1 MEEKIKELYNCDKL
15 KGDDSLVIWY
25 NQVIEKTADELTV
38 SDVARCIRQN
48 LFLETAYEMLMVYLL
63 QNPYEGDVYEGEL
76 IDKACEIDL
85 KYLLGHRDTISE
97 IISRA
102 RQFIKTNEW
111 DCEEDKIEFEE
122 SINTLEGLINKD
134 YKG

>member
-76 IDKACEIDL
+76 IGKACEIDL
-85 KYLLGHRDTISE
+85 KYLLC
-97 IISRA
+97 
-102 RQFIKTNEW
+102 FLNV
-111 DCEEDKIEFEE
+111 FFV
-122 SINTLEGLINKD
+122 
-134 YKG
+134 